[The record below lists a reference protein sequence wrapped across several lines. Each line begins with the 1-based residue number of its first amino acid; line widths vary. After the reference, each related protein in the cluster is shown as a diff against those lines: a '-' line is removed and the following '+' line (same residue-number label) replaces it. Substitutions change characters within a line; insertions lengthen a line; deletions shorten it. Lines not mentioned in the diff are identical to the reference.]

1 LRTPNK
7 KKEPTDVASCSRCP
21 TSTQLR
27 DRSSARTP
35 DQKPI
40 QDEKSL
46 CLLEAPT
53 RLPAEAPAY
62 TRPAVCSNARCS
74 PDYVCSTSATAFPR
88 FASRESARAPLK
100 VQELLL
106 HFTGSQPTSPTIHP
120 ARTFS
125 LHTVC
130 STETQGSK
138 KSSQQGLSH
147 SQDQQVPLQQN
158 HHLLEPHRR
167 SRRSLALWTEAQA
180 HGRDEARGQTR
191 LQEPA
196 SPDRACF
203 VT

>member
-1 LRTPNK
+1 MHLV
-7 KKEPTDVASCSRCP
+7 VAVRPQHNYAIDLQLVPQIRSLSKMKSRFVYSKRPRDCP
-21 TSTQLR
+21 QKHQFASDQQST
-27 DRSSARTP
+27 A
-35 DQKPI
+35 
-40 QDEKSL
+40 
-46 CLLEAPT
+46 
-53 RLPAEAPAY
+53 APAAAQ
-62 TRPAVCSNARCS
+62 TMSVPHLPQPFPALPHV
-74 PDYVCSTSATAFPR
+74 
-88 FASRESARAPLK
+88 K

-147 SQDQQVPLQQN
+147 SQDQWVLLQQN